1 MACERALFRHECF
14 FTREK
19 VWSLKQEGLA
29 LKFQTPGKQI
39 SPQLVSTP
47 TVLIKRAWL
56 QANLQDHHAVIN
68 CT

>member
-19 VWSLKQEGLA
+19 VSSLKQEGLA

-39 SPQLVSTP
+39 SIQLVSTP
-47 TVLIKRAWL
+47 PAGGKKRVL
-56 QANLQDHHAVIN
+56 QY
-68 CT
+68 

>member
-1 MACERALFRHECF
+1 MACERALFRYECF

-47 TVLIKRAWL
+47 PAGGKKRVL
-56 QANLQDHHAVIN
+56 QY
-68 CT
+68 

>member
-19 VWSLKQEGLA
+19 VWSLKQGLA
-29 LKFQTPGKQI
+29 LKFQTPGKEI

-47 TVLIKRAWL
+47 PAGGKKRVL
-56 QANLQDHHAVIN
+56 QY
-68 CT
+68 

>member
-1 MACERALFRHECF
+1 MACKRALFRHECF

-19 VWSLKQEGLA
+19 IWSLKQEGLA

-47 TVLIKRAWL
+47 PAGGKKRVL
-56 QANLQDHHAVIN
+56 QY
-68 CT
+68 